1 MAERQSDLVTEPPME
16 SAPSATDALLDERY
30 RGAFAEQ
37 EAKQRPLIEQMG
49 AAQQEQ
55 ARIEREGVESGQKKM
70 KEGFAAYQEQI
81 KAPQEFIRSGFEP
94 TRENAADLTAL
105 FATTAIAAFMGGGGG
120 RYSGMAALNNMAGAM
135 EGYRKGRKD
144 LFEREL
150 KEFDKN
156 FKAAQTALQTAS
168 DELKSVVEI
177 AKLDPVLAQAKA
189 KEYAAKYAGTKLAY
203 DFNKGSFDQKIRTA
217 TELDKAAMRLEE
229 AKAKIEAK
237 GVTLKATAEPTK
249 RFELA
254 RDSLESVL
262 SIQEKLKNPKVRKEF
277 DDSQILRT
285 LLESPREMFALE
297 KFIKTAIYQ
306 KLSPESQ
313 KLFSEIATAR
323 NDYYRAI
330 SGQAVTGS
338 EGARNFFAVIQ
349 PTDNSESL
357 LNKIEN
363 QKKRYERQLSEF
375 IQGYEVPEV
384 VKESVND
391 LILKSKAASETAL
404 GGKTKP
410 TLQEFLAKAKP
421 KNPKATD
428 KELTDYYNR
437 TYGGQ

>member
-1 MAERQSDLVTEPPME
+1 MAERQSDLVTEPPMA
-16 SAPSATDALLDERY
+16 SAPSATDALLDEKFRS
-30 RGAFAEQ
+30 AFQEQ
-37 EAKQRPLIEQMG
+37 EAKQRPLIEEMG
-49 AAQQEQ
+49 AAQIEQ
-55 ARIEREGVESGQKKM
+55 ARIERQGIESGQGKM
-70 KEGFAAYQEQI
+70 KEGFASYQEQI
-81 KAPQEFIRSGFEP
+81 KAPQEFIRKGFEP
-94 TRENAADLTAL
+94 TRENSTDLTAL

-144 LFEREL
+144 LFDREL

-156 FKAAQTALQTAS
+156 FKAAQTSLQTAS

-203 DFNKGSFDQKIRTA
+203 DFNKGSFDQKIKTA
-217 TELDKAAMRLEE
+217 TELEKAALKLEE
-229 AKAKIEAK
+229 AKAKVEGK
-237 GVTLKATAEPTK
+237 GGTLKATAEPTK

-262 SIQEKLKNPKVRKEF
+262 SIEEKLKNAKVRKEF
-277 DDSQILRT
+277 DDSQILRV
-285 LLESPREMFALE
+285 LLESPREMFPLE
-297 KFIKTAIYQ
+297 KFIKTSIYQ
-306 KLSPESQ
+306 KLSPDSQ

-363 QKKRYERQLSEF
+363 QKKKYERQVFEF
-375 IQGYEVPEV
+375 VQGYEVPDV
-384 VKESVND
+384 VKQSVNE
-391 LILKSKAASETAL
+391 LILRSQGSARAGTQNVDTLRKEAQDAI
-404 GGKTKP
+404 TKGANKDAVKKRFKDL
-410 TLQEFLAKAKP
+410 TGM
-421 KNPKATD
+421 
-428 KELTDYYNR
+428 EL
-437 TYGGQ
+437 